1 MTRRNLELV
10 LLCVAAPIVVL
21 LFAMLAIN
29 QGQSLNATTLGVPI
43 GIFVAFVI
51 ALPLLLLFLFAVVDL
66 GRSVFLSMAL
76 DDAAHA
82 VCEAASGHPAGDVA
96 ESQLREAAFAAAPA
110 LDRDDLHLDV
120 SVRYGEFED
129 RPYEHRFYNERTDAY
144 DERTSFARSRPV
156 EVALV
161 LEGAYLTPLGA
172 GLSSG
177 GEGSGRFAFRAQVRG
192 AADATVEGGAW

>member
-1 MTRRNLELV
+1 MRY
-10 LLCVAAPIVVL
+10 A
-21 LFAMLAIN
+21 
-29 QGQSLNATTLGVPI
+29 
-43 GIFVAFVI
+43 
-51 ALPLLLLFLFAVVDL
+51 
-66 GRSVFLSMAL
+66 GR
-76 DDAAHA
+76 HR
-82 VCEAASGHPAGDVA
+82 DVA

>member
-1 MTRRNLELV
+1 M
-10 LLCVAAPIVVL
+10 
-21 LFAMLAIN
+21 
-29 QGQSLNATTLGVPI
+29 
-43 GIFVAFVI
+43 AFVI

-172 GLSSG
+172 GLSRIINSWKAIG
-177 GEGSGRFAFRAQVRG
+177 ASECEPPLMMFIIGTGSVLAF
-192 AADATVEGGAW
+192 TPPM

>member
-1 MTRRNLELV
+1 MRRKGRSERGGSV
-10 LLCVAAPIVVL
+10 
-21 LFAMLAIN
+21 
-29 QGQSLNATTLGVPI
+29 
-43 GIFVAFVI
+43 VAFVI

-156 EVALV
+156 EVSLV

-192 AADATVEGGAW
+192 AADATGEGGAW

>member
-1 MTRRNLELV
+1 MGSGKLDGSGNGNGFG
-10 LLCVAAPIVVL
+10 CI
-21 LFAMLAIN
+21 
-29 QGQSLNATTLGVPI
+29 ATYGY
-43 GIFVAFVI
+43 GWGGSVI
-51 ALPLLLLFLFAVVDL
+51 SKHGGFDALMYCHV
-66 GRSVFLSMAL
+66 SVSYTHL
-76 DDAAHA
+76 DVYKRQ

-156 EVALV
+156 EVARV
-161 LEGAYLTPLGA
+161 REGVYLTPRGG

-177 GEGSGRFAFRAQVRG
+177 GEGSGRFAFRSQVRG

>member
-1 MTRRNLELV
+1 MRRKGRSERGGSV
-10 LLCVAAPIVVL
+10 
-21 LFAMLAIN
+21 
-29 QGQSLNATTLGVPI
+29 
-43 GIFVAFVI
+43 VAFVI

-120 SVRYGEFED
+120 SVRY
-129 RPYEHRFYNERTDAY
+129 EHRFYNERTDAY

-156 EVALV
+156 EVSLV

>member
-1 MTRRNLELV
+1 M
-10 LLCVAAPIVVL
+10 
-21 LFAMLAIN
+21 
-29 QGQSLNATTLGVPI
+29 
-43 GIFVAFVI
+43 AFVI

-96 ESQLREAAFAAAPA
+96 
-110 LDRDDLHLDV
+110 DV

-156 EVALV
+156 EVSLV

>member
-1 MTRRNLELV
+1 M
-10 LLCVAAPIVVL
+10 
-21 LFAMLAIN
+21 
-29 QGQSLNATTLGVPI
+29 
-43 GIFVAFVI
+43 AFVI

-82 VCEAASGHPAGDVA
+82 VC
-96 ESQLREAAFAAAPA
+96 EAAFAAAPA

-156 EVALV
+156 EVSLV